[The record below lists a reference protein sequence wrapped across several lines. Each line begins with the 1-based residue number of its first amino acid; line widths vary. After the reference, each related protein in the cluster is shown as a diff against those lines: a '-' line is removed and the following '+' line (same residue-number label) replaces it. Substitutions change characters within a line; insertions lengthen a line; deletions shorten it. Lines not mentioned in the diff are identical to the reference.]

1 MEKEENQNPTTKDHQ
16 EPEKETAKPEDNL
29 DNKINNILGGLDFLA
44 PWLIRLGLGIAF
56 IIHGYNKFPLPPQG
70 LINYFGFS
78 PALATFVAL
87 SEVFAGIII
96 IVGGLLNNSLG
107 NLITRLGGLMVV
119 VVMIFAFS
127 IAHQEWFITVKLFT
141 SEQIFLF
148 LIGFYFLLK
157 GNK

>member
-1 MEKEENQNPTTKDHQ
+1 MK
-16 EPEKETAKPEDNL
+16 NL

-96 IVGGLLNNSLG
+96 IVGGL
-107 NLITRLGGLMVV
+107 
-119 VVMIFAFS
+119 FAFLVS
-127 IAHQEWFITVKLFT
+127 WSQYILTLMIGGGRVITLPLLLFSFAT
-141 SEQIFLF
+141 SGRNDITGAIGMIYILPGIII
-148 LIGFYFLLK
+148 LILTARHLSGRSAVGGF
-157 GNK
+157 GRI

>member
-1 MEKEENQNPTTKDHQ
+1 MK
-16 EPEKETAKPEDNL
+16 NL
-29 DNKINNILGGLDFLA
+29 DNKVNNILGGLDFLA

-96 IVGGLLNNSLG
+96 IVGGLHNNSLG

-148 LIGFYFLLK
+148 LIGLYFLLK

>member
-1 MEKEENQNPTTKDHQ
+1 MK
-16 EPEKETAKPEDNL
+16 NL
-29 DNKINNILGGLDFLA
+29 DNKINNILGGIDFLA

-56 IIHGYNKFPLPPQG
+56 ILHGYNKFPLPPQG

-87 SEVFAGIII
+87 SEVFAGLIII
-96 IVGGLLNNSLG
+96 AGGLFAIRQNSYDSLG

-119 VVMIFAFS
+119 VIMVFAFS

-148 LIGFYFLLK
+148 LIGSYFMIK

>member
-1 MEKEENQNPTTKDHQ
+1 MK
-16 EPEKETAKPEDNL
+16 NL

-107 NLITRLGGLMVV
+107 NLITRLGGLIVV

>member
-1 MEKEENQNPTTKDHQ
+1 MK
-16 EPEKETAKPEDNL
+16 NL

-44 PWLIRLGLGIAF
+44 PWVIRMGLGIAF

-78 PALATFVAL
+78 PALATFVVL
-87 SEVFAGIII
+87 SEVFAGFVI

-119 VVMIFAFS
+119 VIMIFAFS
-127 IAHQEWFITVKLFT
+127 IAHQEWFITKKLFT
-141 SEQIFLF
+141 SEQFFLF
-148 LIGFYFLLK
+148 LVGFYFLIK

>member
-1 MEKEENQNPTTKDHQ
+1 MK
-16 EPEKETAKPEDNL
+16 NL
-29 DNKINNILGGLDFLA
+29 DNKINNILGGIDFLA

-56 IIHGYNKFPLPPQG
+56 ILHGYNKFPLPPQG

-87 SEVFAGIII
+87 SEVFAGLIII
-96 IVGGLLNNSLG
+96 AGGLFTIRQNSYDSFG

-119 VVMIFAFS
+119 VIMVFAFS

-148 LIGFYFLLK
+148 LIGSYFMIK

>member
-1 MEKEENQNPTTKDHQ
+1 MK
-16 EPEKETAKPEDNL
+16 NL
-29 DNKINNILGGLDFLA
+29 DNKINNILGGIDFLA
-44 PWLIRLGLGIAF
+44 PWVIRLGLGIAF

-87 SEVFAGIII
+87 SEVFAGLII

-119 VVMIFAFS
+119 VIMIFAFS

-148 LIGFYFLLK
+148 LIGLFFLIK
-157 GNK
+157 GN

>member
-1 MEKEENQNPTTKDHQ
+1 MK
-16 EPEKETAKPEDNL
+16 NL
-29 DNKINNILGGLDFLA
+29 DNKINNILGGIDFLA
-44 PWLIRLGLGIAF
+44 PWVIRLGLGIAF

-87 SEVFAGIII
+87 SEVFAGLII

-119 VVMIFAFS
+119 VIMIFAFS

-148 LIGFYFLLK
+148 LIGLFFLIK
-157 GNK
+157 GSK

>member
-1 MEKEENQNPTTKDHQ
+1 MK
-16 EPEKETAKPEDNL
+16 NL

-44 PWLIRLGLGIAF
+44 PWLIRLGLGTAF

-148 LIGFYFLLK
+148 LIGFYFLIR

>member
-1 MEKEENQNPTTKDHQ
+1 MK
-16 EPEKETAKPEDNL
+16 NL

-44 PWLIRLGLGIAF
+44 PWVIRLGLGIAF

-148 LIGFYFLLK
+148 LIGFYFLIR

>member
-1 MEKEENQNPTTKDHQ
+1 MK
-16 EPEKETAKPEDNL
+16 NL

-96 IVGGLLNNSLG
+96 IVGGLLNISLG

-148 LIGFYFLLK
+148 LIGFYFLIR

>member
-1 MEKEENQNPTTKDHQ
+1 MK
-16 EPEKETAKPEDNL
+16 NL

-44 PWLIRLGLGIAF
+44 PWVIRMGLGIAF

-87 SEVFAGIII
+87 SEVFAGFVI

-148 LIGFYFLLK
+148 LIGFYFLLR

>member
-1 MEKEENQNPTTKDHQ
+1 MK
-16 EPEKETAKPEDNL
+16 NL

-44 PWLIRLGLGIAF
+44 PWVIRLGLGIAF

-107 NLITRLGGLMVV
+107 NLITRLSGLMVV

-148 LIGFYFLLK
+148 LIVLCFKKSFLHYLAREK
-157 GNK
+157 LMQT

>member
-1 MEKEENQNPTTKDHQ
+1 MK
-16 EPEKETAKPEDNL
+16 NL

-119 VVMIFAFS
+119 VIMIFAFS

-148 LIGFYFLLK
+148 LIGFYFLIR

>member
-1 MEKEENQNPTTKDHQ
+1 MKNV
-16 EPEKETAKPEDNL
+16 
-29 DNKINNILGGLDFLA
+29 DNKVNNILGSLDFLA

-148 LIGFYFLLK
+148 LIGFYFLIR

>member
-1 MEKEENQNPTTKDHQ
+1 MK
-16 EPEKETAKPEDNL
+16 NL

-44 PWLIRLGLGIAF
+44 PWVIRLGLGIAF

-87 SEVFAGIII
+87 SEVFAGLII

-119 VVMIFAFS
+119 VIMIFAFS

-148 LIGFYFLLK
+148 LIGFYFLIK
-157 GNK
+157 RKQINE

>member
-1 MEKEENQNPTTKDHQ
+1 MK
-16 EPEKETAKPEDNL
+16 NL

-148 LIGFYFLLK
+148 LICFYFLIR

>member
-1 MEKEENQNPTTKDHQ
+1 MK
-16 EPEKETAKPEDNL
+16 NL
-29 DNKINNILGGLDFLA
+29 DNKINNILGGIDFLA
-44 PWLIRLGLGIAF
+44 PWVIRLGLGIAF

-78 PALATFVAL
+78 PALASFVAL
-87 SEVFAGIII
+87 SEVFAGLII
-96 IVGGLLNNSLG
+96 IVGGLINNSLG

-119 VVMIFAFS
+119 VIMIFAFS

-148 LIGFYFLLK
+148 LIGLFFMIK

>member
-1 MEKEENQNPTTKDHQ
+1 MK
-16 EPEKETAKPEDNL
+16 NL
-29 DNKINNILGGLDFLA
+29 DNKVNNILGGLDFLA

-87 SEVFAGIII
+87 SEVFAGLII
-96 IVGGLLNNSLG
+96 IVGGLFNNSLG

-119 VVMIFAFS
+119 VIMVFAFS

-148 LIGFYFLLK
+148 FIVSYFLLK

>member
-1 MEKEENQNPTTKDHQ
+1 MK
-16 EPEKETAKPEDNL
+16 NL

-87 SEVFAGIII
+87 SEVFAGLII

-119 VVMIFAFS
+119 VIMIFAFS

-148 LIGFYFLLK
+148 LIGFYFLLR

>member
-1 MEKEENQNPTTKDHQ
+1 MK
-16 EPEKETAKPEDNL
+16 NL
-29 DNKINNILGGLDFLA
+29 DNKINNSLGGIDFLA
-44 PWLIRLGLGIAF
+44 PWVIRLGLGIAF
-56 IIHGYNKFPLPPQG
+56 ILHGYNKFPLPPQG

-87 SEVFAGIII
+87 SEVFAGLIII
-96 IVGGLLNNSLG
+96 AGGLFAIRQNSYDSLG

-119 VVMIFAFS
+119 VIMVFAFS
-127 IAHQEWFITVKLFT
+127 IAHQEWFITVILFT

-148 LIGFYFLLK
+148 LIGSYFMIK

>member
-1 MEKEENQNPTTKDHQ
+1 MK
-16 EPEKETAKPEDNL
+16 NL

-44 PWLIRLGLGIAF
+44 PWLIRLGVGIAF
-56 IIHGYNKFPLPPQG
+56 IIHGYNKFPFPPQG

-148 LIGFYFLLK
+148 LIGFYFLIR

>member
-1 MEKEENQNPTTKDHQ
+1 MK
-16 EPEKETAKPEDNL
+16 NL
-29 DNKINNILGGLDFLA
+29 DNKINNILGGIDFLA
-44 PWLIRLGLGIAF
+44 PWVIRLGLGIAF

-78 PALATFVAL
+78 PALASFVAL
-87 SEVFAGIII
+87 SEVFAGLIII
-96 IVGGLLNNSLG
+96 AGGLISNSLG

-119 VVMIFAFS
+119 VIMIFAFS

-148 LIGFYFLLK
+148 LIGLFFMIK

>member
-1 MEKEENQNPTTKDHQ
+1 MK
-16 EPEKETAKPEDNL
+16 NL
-29 DNKINNILGGLDFLA
+29 DNKVNNILGGLDFLA

-56 IIHGYNKFPLPPQG
+56 IIHGYNKFPLHPQG

-87 SEVFAGIII
+87 SEVFAGLII
-96 IVGGLLNNSLG
+96 IVGGLFNNSLG

-119 VVMIFAFS
+119 VIMVFAFS

-148 LIGFYFLLK
+148 FIGFYFLLK

>member
-1 MEKEENQNPTTKDHQ
+1 MK
-16 EPEKETAKPEDNL
+16 NL
-29 DNKINNILGGLDFLA
+29 DNKVNNMLGGFDFLA

-87 SEVFAGIII
+87 SEVFAGLII
-96 IVGGLLNNSLG
+96 IVGGLFNNSLG

-119 VVMIFAFS
+119 VIMVFAFS

-148 LIGFYFLLK
+148 FIGFYFLLK

>member
-1 MEKEENQNPTTKDHQ
+1 MKNV
-16 EPEKETAKPEDNL
+16 
-29 DNKINNILGGLDFLA
+29 DNKVNNILGSLDFLA

-87 SEVFAGIII
+87 SEVFAGTVI

-107 NLITRLGGLMVV
+107 NLITRLGGFMVV
-119 VVMIFAFS
+119 VIMIFAFS
-127 IAHQEWFITVKLFT
+127 IAHQEWFITAKLFT

-148 LIGFYFLLK
+148 FIGFYFLLK

>member
-1 MEKEENQNPTTKDHQ
+1 MK
-16 EPEKETAKPEDNL
+16 NL
-29 DNKINNILGGLDFLA
+29 DNKVNNILGGLDFLA

-96 IVGGLLNNSLG
+96 IVGGLHNNSLG

>member
-1 MEKEENQNPTTKDHQ
+1 MK
-16 EPEKETAKPEDNL
+16 NL
-29 DNKINNILGGLDFLA
+29 DNKINNILGGIDFLA
-44 PWLIRLGLGIAF
+44 PWVIRLGLGIAF

>member
-1 MEKEENQNPTTKDHQ
+1 MK
-16 EPEKETAKPEDNL
+16 NL
-29 DNKINNILGGLDFLA
+29 DNKINNILGGIDFLA
-44 PWLIRLGLGIAF
+44 PWVIRLGLGIAF

-148 LIGFYFLLK
+148 LIGFYFLIR

>member
-1 MEKEENQNPTTKDHQ
+1 MKNV
-16 EPEKETAKPEDNL
+16 
-29 DNKINNILGGLDFLA
+29 DNKVNNILGSLDFLA

-78 PALATFVAL
+78 PAIATFVAL

>member
-1 MEKEENQNPTTKDHQ
+1 MK
-16 EPEKETAKPEDNL
+16 NL

-44 PWLIRLGLGIAF
+44 PWVIRMGLGIAF

-87 SEVFAGIII
+87 SEVFAGFVI

-119 VVMIFAFS
+119 VIMIFAFS
-127 IAHQEWFITVKLFT
+127 IAHQEWFITKKLFT
-141 SEQIFLF
+141 SEQFFLF
-148 LIGFYFLLK
+148 LVGFYFLIK

>member
-1 MEKEENQNPTTKDHQ
+1 MK
-16 EPEKETAKPEDNL
+16 NL

-44 PWLIRLGLGIAF
+44 PWVIRLGLGIAF

-87 SEVFAGIII
+87 SEVFAGFVI

-148 LIGFYFLLK
+148 LIGFYFL
-157 GNK
+157 

>member
-1 MEKEENQNPTTKDHQ
+1 MK
-16 EPEKETAKPEDNL
+16 NL
-29 DNKINNILGGLDFLA
+29 DNKVNNILGGLDFLA

-148 LIGFYFLLK
+148 FIGFYFLLK

>member
-1 MEKEENQNPTTKDHQ
+1 MK
-16 EPEKETAKPEDNL
+16 NL

-44 PWLIRLGLGIAF
+44 PWVIRMGLGIAF

-87 SEVFAGIII
+87 SEVFAGFVI

-127 IAHQEWFITVKLFT
+127 IAHQEWFITIKLFT

-148 LIGFYFLLK
+148 LIGFYFLIR

>member
-1 MEKEENQNPTTKDHQ
+1 MKNV
-16 EPEKETAKPEDNL
+16 
-29 DNKINNILGGLDFLA
+29 DNKVNNILGSLDFLA

>member
-1 MEKEENQNPTTKDHQ
+1 MK
-16 EPEKETAKPEDNL
+16 NL
-29 DNKINNILGGLDFLA
+29 DNKINNILEGLDFLA

-96 IVGGLLNNSLG
+96 IVGGLHNNSLG

>member
-1 MEKEENQNPTTKDHQ
+1 MK
-16 EPEKETAKPEDNL
+16 NL
-29 DNKINNILGGLDFLA
+29 DNKINNILGGIDFLA
-44 PWLIRLGLGIAF
+44 PWVIRLGLGIAF

-78 PALATFVAL
+78 PALASFVAL
-87 SEVFAGIII
+87 SEVFAGLIII
-96 IVGGLLNNSLG
+96 AGGLINNSLG

-119 VVMIFAFS
+119 VIMIFAFS

-148 LIGFYFLLK
+148 LIGLFFIIK

>member
-1 MEKEENQNPTTKDHQ
+1 MK
-16 EPEKETAKPEDNL
+16 NL
-29 DNKINNILGGLDFLA
+29 DNKINNILGGIDFLA
-44 PWLIRLGLGIAF
+44 PWVIRLGLGIAF

-78 PALATFVAL
+78 PALASFVAL
-87 SEVFAGIII
+87 SEVFAGLII
-96 IVGGLLNNSLG
+96 IVGGLINNSLG

-119 VVMIFAFS
+119 VIMIFAFS

-148 LIGFYFLLK
+148 LIGLFLMIK

>member
-1 MEKEENQNPTTKDHQ
+1 MK
-16 EPEKETAKPEDNL
+16 NL
-29 DNKINNILGGLDFLA
+29 DNKINNILGGIDFLA

-56 IIHGYNKFPLPPQG
+56 ILHGYNKFPLPPQG

-87 SEVFAGIII
+87 SEVFAGLIII
-96 IVGGLLNNSLG
+96 AGGLFAIRQNSYDSLG

-119 VVMIFAFS
+119 VIMVFAFS

-148 LIGFYFLLK
+148 LIGSYFMIK
-157 GNK
+157 GIK